1 MQPLVCSDVSESRNV
16 LGVRSRSWYWSRLPV
31 EWVGRICV
39 ERVEHVFV
47 IVNIYFND
55 DSERRR
61 VESMVCEHDQVPP
74 KKR

>member
-1 MQPLVCSDVSESRNV
+1 MQPVVCSDVSESRNV

-31 EWVGRICV
+31 EWVDRICV

-47 IVNIYFND
+47 IVNIYFNV
-55 DSERRR
+55 DSESGR
-61 VESMVCEHDQVPP
+61 VGRMVWEHDEVQP